1 MSELVFSI
9 RERTGICSEG
19 KKVALDVTVAD
30 EVEQG
35 VASIYMSTDED
46 TCWMH
51 LTGEE
56 ARMLGR
62 FLIALADAADC
73 LKTKNPGP

>member
-1 MSELVFSI
+1 VTDLIFKV
-9 RERTGICSEG
+9 RDRPGICDDG
-19 KKVALDVTVAD
+19 QKVALDVSAAQEGD
-30 EVEQG
+30 AG
-35 VASIYMSTDED
+35 VASIWMSTDED

-51 LTGEE
+51 ITGDE

-62 FLIALADAADC
+62 FLIALADAGDV